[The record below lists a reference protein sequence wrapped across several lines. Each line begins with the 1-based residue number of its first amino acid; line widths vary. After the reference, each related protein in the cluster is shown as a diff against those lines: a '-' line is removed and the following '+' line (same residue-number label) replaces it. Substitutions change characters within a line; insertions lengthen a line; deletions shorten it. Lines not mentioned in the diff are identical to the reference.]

1 MAKTNLSLFLLCCFL
16 GLVSCYA
23 TNSQPINVKQA
34 RPWCIANTNSP
45 APSPAKFQGFI
56 DYACGVVDCSA
67 IRPGGSCYNPNLL
80 SKHASYA
87 LNLIYKSRG
96 VCNNEIGVI
105 TSFDPSYD
113 GCIYP

>member
-1 MAKTNLSLFLLCCFL
+1 
-16 GLVSCYA
+16 
-23 TNSQPINVKQA
+23 A

-87 LNLIYKSRG
+87 LNLIYKSFQ
-96 VCNNEIGVI
+96 CQYNSSYDCYNNAA
-105 TSFDPSYD
+105 YD